1 MSDRQQQRAIGV
13 FSDAQTT
20 QEALQELQS
29 AGFPME
35 NVSVIGKDADPDK
48 QVGGAEVSDRIGE
61 TKVESATS
69 AVANAAS
76 SGAFGTVML
85 GLTSL
90 AIPGVGPVVAAG
102 SLATA
107 LVATLGGQGASALAA
122 HQIEQALGDLGIPE
136 AQVNV
141 YGEHLHQGDYLV
153 FVEGTA
159 DQLSQAEGVFGE
171 QIQDWSVYAS

>member
-76 SGAFGTVML
+76 AGAFGTVML

-90 AIPGVGPVVAAG
+90 VHSWGGV
-102 SLATA
+102 L
-107 LVATLGGQGASALAA
+107 
-122 HQIEQALGDLGIPE
+122 
-136 AQVNV
+136 
-141 YGEHLHQGDYLV
+141 
-153 FVEGTA
+153 
-159 DQLSQAEGVFGE
+159 
-171 QIQDWSVYAS
+171 W